1 MAARL
6 TLAYDGTGFYGW
18 AVQPGVR
25 TVQGELQRALGTL
38 RGGPVPVTVA
48 GRTDRGVHALAQVA
62 GHEGTPCD
70 ARALNGLL
78 PDDVVVLASGPAPAG
93 FDARRDATS
102 RAYRYRVLASP
113 TPDPF
118 ERGRALWCP
127 RPLDRAKLDGCARA
141 LPGEH
146 DFTAFTPTQSRH
158 RRFRRRV
165 LAARWV
171 ARGPMLEFEIEA
183 DSFMRHMNRVLVAT
197 MLEVALGRR
206 DAAGFAALLEGRPR
220 REAGATAP
228 PHGLWLAGVGYGERV
243 LEPAGS
249 PRTADYHQTR
259 P

>member
-1 MAARL
+1 MGARL

-18 AVQPGVR
+18 AVQPGRR

-38 RGGPVPVTVA
+38 RGRPVPVTVA

-62 GHEGTPCD
+62 GHDGPPCD
-70 ARALNGLL
+70 VRALNGLL
-78 PDDVVVLASGPAPAG
+78 PPDVVVLASEAAPAR

-102 RAYRYRVLASP
+102 RAYRYRVLASA

-127 RPLDRAKLDGCARA
+127 RPLDRGKLDRCARA
-141 LPGEH
+141 LVGEH
-146 DFTAFTPTQSRH
+146 DFTAFTPTQSSH

-165 LAARWV
+165 FAARWV
-171 ARGPMLEFEIEA
+171 GRGPMLEFEIEA

-197 MLEVALGRR
+197 MLDVALGRR
-206 DAAGFAALLEGRPR
+206 EVDRFGALLDGRPR

-243 LEPAGS
+243 LRPVGGGRA
-249 PRTADYHQTR
+249 ADYHQSD

>member
-1 MAARL
+1 VGARL
-6 TLAYDGTGFYGW
+6 TLAYDGAGFYGW
-18 AVQPGVR
+18 AAQPGRR

-38 RGGPVPVTVA
+38 HGGSVPVTVA

-62 GHEGTPCD
+62 GHAGSPCEV
-70 ARALNGLL
+70 RALNGLL
-78 PDDVVVLASGPAPAG
+78 PADVVVLASEPAPAR

-102 RAYRYRVLASP
+102 RAYRYRVLASA

-127 RPLDRAKLDGCARA
+127 RPLDRGKLDRCASA

-146 DFTAFTPTQSRH
+146 DFTAFTPAQSRH

-165 LAARWV
+165 LTARWV

-197 MLEVALGRR
+197 MLDVALGRR
-206 DAAGFAALLEGRPR
+206 EVAGFEELLGGRPR
-220 REAGATAP
+220 SEAGATAP
-228 PHGLWLAGVGYGERV
+228 PHGLWLTGVGYGERV
-243 LEPAGS
+243 LGPAGA
-249 PRTADYHQTR
+249 RMTADYHQAS